1 MKKGWY
7 KDSYRRGLVDMHI
20 ADWSEEF
27 LSKLSAEAYYENLKR
42 AKMKSA
48 MIYFQ
53 NHNGH
58 CFFPTEVGH
67 IHAAF
72 TKGENQIKKLVDL
85 CHEGGIDVIG
95 YYSVV
100 YNTYEEDRHRDWRIV
115 GPDGK
120 SMREKGGRYGHLC
133 PNNPKYRAFVKT
145 QIGEM
150 LKYFDVDGMFFD
162 MLFWPQHC
170 HCPYCLE
177 RWRRETGLEEIAWN
191 APTEKGG
198 KYLLYLQKKREWMG
212 DFAQFLT
219 DCVKEITPDLTV
231 ESNLSQTLSNQPY
244 TACSELVNDA
254 CDYAGG
260 DLYGDPKSHVFA
272 AKFFRAIS
280 KNQPFQ
286 YDTCRCDNNLYQH
299 TVTKSETVME
309 REVMMNVAHHGASF
323 IIDAIDPVGTMDSRL
338 YDRIGKIYS
347 KVETYESHMHGTP
360 ISDVAIPYFSFGR
373 YNSRGEGFTQL
384 SCALG
389 AATVMSQRHV
399 LYDVFS
405 AIKNPIDKHR
415 VVLGSY
421 VAGARDEDIEAI
433 VSFVKNGG
441 IFYFS
446 GAEEPALIERLLGAE
461 FTGMSRHTFTYIAP
475 KKKAQKI
482 FGEFNAKYPMP
493 IGHRLPTL
501 KGVHSEDVLAYITYP
516 YSLREDNKKM
526 ASIHSNPP
534 GRPTRIPALVKKK
547 VGKGTVVW
555 CAAPIELDER
565 PTFTS
570 TFYRLVDSLIPLK
583 QRRLATNAPSQVEIN
598 AYDLE
603 DGGVQVNAVNI
614 GITEDR
620 LKLPAFRVSIKVKKE
635 PKALR
640 CIGTGKTLP
649 FSYKDGV
656 LSFSVKN
663 LLIFEMYETE

>member
-7 KDSYRRGLVDMHI
+7 KKSFRRNLVDMHI

-27 LSKLSAEAYYENLKR
+27 LSKLSAEEYFANLKR
-42 AKMKSA
+42 ANIQSA

-58 CFFPTEVGH
+58 CYFPTKVGH
-67 IHAAF
+67 VHAAF
-72 TKGENQIKKLVDL
+72 EKGENQIKKLVDL
-85 CHEGGIDVIG
+85 CHADGMDVIG

-100 YNTYEEDRHRDWRIV
+100 YNTYEEDRHPDWRLY

-120 SMREKGGRYGHLC
+120 SCRERGGRYGHLC
-133 PNNPKYRAFVKT
+133 PNNPDYRAFVKT
-145 QIGEM
+145 QIKEM
-150 LKYFDVDGMFFD
+150 LDYFDVEGMFYD

-170 HCPYCLE
+170 NCDFCRA
-177 RWRRETGLEEIAWN
+177 RWKKETGLDEIPFN
-191 APTEKGG
+191 GKTIKGDPH
-198 KYLLYLQKKREWMG
+198 LLYLQKKREWMG
-212 DFAQFLT
+212 DFAKFLN
-219 DCVKEITPDLTV
+219 DCTKEYNPDLTV
-231 ESNLSQTLSNQPY
+231 ESNLSQVLSNQPNS
-244 TACSELVNDA
+244 ACSELVNDA

-260 DLYGDPKSHVFA
+260 DLYGGPKSHVFA
-272 AKFFRAIS
+272 AKLYRSIS
-280 KNQPFQ
+280 LNQPFE
-286 YDTCRCDNNLYQH
+286 YMTCRCDFDLYQH

-309 REVMMNVAHHGASF
+309 REVMMNVANHGASF
-323 IIDAIDPVGTMDSRL
+323 IIDAIDPVGTLDSRL
-338 YDRIGKIYS
+338 YDRIGKIFR
-347 KVETYESHMHGTP
+347 KEEIYEPYMHGEP
-360 ISDVAIPYFSFGR
+360 ISDVAIPYFSAGR
-373 YNSRGEGFTQL
+373 YNSKGQGFTQL

-389 AATVMSQRHV
+389 AGTVMSQNHV

-405 AIKNPIDKHR
+405 MIRNPIDKYK

-421 VAGARDEDIEAI
+421 VTGATDEDINAI
-433 VSFVKNGG
+433 VSFVENGG
-441 IFYFS
+441 TFYFS

-461 FTGMSRHTFTYIAP
+461 FTGMSKHTFTYIAP
-475 KKKAQKI
+475 KKNAQRL

-493 IGHRLPTL
+493 IGHHLPII
-501 KGVHSEDVLAYITYP
+501 KGVDPSEILAYITYP

-534 GRPTRIPALVKKK
+534 GRPTRIPALVKRK

-570 TFYRLVDSLIPLK
+570 TFYRLVDSLIPK
-583 QRRLATNAPSQVEIN
+583 KDRRLSTTAPSQVEIN

-603 DGGVQVNAVNI
+603 DGNVQVNAINL

-620 LKLPAFRVSIKVKKE
+620 IKLPAFRVSIKTEKE

-640 CIGTGKTLP
+640 CISTGKELP
-649 FSYKDGV
+649 FTYRDGA
-656 LSFSVKN
+656 LTFTVKN
-663 LLIFEMYETE
+663 LLMFEMFETK